1 MKRLTFLVCFFVFAA
16 SESQAQPLVIQLDE
30 LVFTG
35 SMAPDITPPVAANS
49 FVISR
54 ETIEKK
60 GNLSIAD
67 LLREVPGFAVSSAG
81 ANSTQIRIRGGEGNH
96 TLILIDGVVA
106 RGGDGE
112 YYLSG
117 LTAASVERIE
127 VLRGP
132 QTLFHGA
139 GASSGVINII
149 TKQSTGATSAFIQ
162 AGSTNAIGGTISQK
176 FIGLDTNLSLSKEKD
191 NGYDYSGSGGEK
203 DTIER
208 DSLYLTT
215 TTGTDSGFEIGMKI
229 RYAEEHYRYDGTN
242 SSASNAAGYVV
253 DNSTLFADRDE
264 SGLALST
271 SWHTAEQRTRHEVS
285 AATTHYAEKQ
295 NGAKSTREDGVKASY
310 SVSRALDDKTVKNS
324 DKIITAALGGYRDK
338 NSLADGNNRS
348 GKYVAGE
355 FYQAWSQKDIFSVG
369 VKHATHSKF
378 KSSTDWK
385 LSSSKGLGQ
394 TSAAILFDVGTG
406 VTHPSYSEINGN
418 ASWGITGNAN
428 LVPEQ
433 NNSLSIG
440 VKFSRDKTADYLRV
454 VGFNELLKNE
464 IVYVSSGATYANETS
479 TSRRRGVEIDGSVGV
494 GPTVISAA
502 YTYLIAKNK
511 DGTTEIRRP
520 RHSATASLSYTPDA
534 YLSDITLSARHV
546 GDNLDS
552 QFWGSY
558 ATKKLPNYT
567 IFNLTS
573 QADLTDSVSA
583 VLEINNITDKNYQDV
598 WGYASRGRSGWLKI
612 ETKF

>member
-1 MKRLTFLVCFFVFAA
+1 MKRLLFLVCFFVFAA
-16 SESQAQPLVIQLDE
+16 GKSHAQPLEIQLDE

-35 SMAPDITPPVAANS
+35 SIAPDITTPVAANS
-49 FVISR
+49 FVIPQK
-54 ETIEKK
+54 TIEKR

-81 ANSTQIRIRGGEGNH
+81 ANNTQIRIRGGEGNH
-96 TLILIDGVVA
+96 TLILIDGVEA

-112 YYLSG
+112 YFLSG
-117 LTAASVERIE
+117 LTAANVERIE

-149 TKQSTGATSAFIQ
+149 TKQSMRENSAFVQ
-162 AGSTNAIGGTISQK
+162 AGSTQAIGGTISQRLLG
-176 FIGLDTNLSLSKEKD
+176 IDTNLSLLKEKD
-191 NGYDYSGSGGEK
+191 TGYDFSGSDGEK

-208 DSLYLTT
+208 DSLYLATNMTT
-215 TTGTDSGFEIGMKI
+215 DNGFEIGMDA
-229 RYAEEHYRYDGTN
+229 RYAEEHYKYDATN
-242 SSASNAAGYVV
+242 SSATGPSEYVT
-253 DNSTLFADRDE
+253 DDTDLFADRDE
-264 SGLALST
+264 GGLAIST
-271 SWHTAEQRTRHEVS
+271 SWHTAEQRTRHKVS

-295 NGAKSTREDGVKASY
+295 NAAKSTREDGVKGSY
-310 SVSRALDDKTVKNS
+310 SISHSLDDRSIKESNS
-324 DKIITAALGGYRDK
+324 IITAALGGFRDK
-338 NSLADGNNRS
+338 NSASDGNNRS
-348 GKYVAGE
+348 GKYVASE

-385 LSSSKGLGQ
+385 LSSSKELGQ
-394 TSAAILFDVGTG
+394 TNAAILFDAGTG
-406 VTHPSYSEINGN
+406 VTYPSYSEINGN
-418 ASWGITGNAN
+418 ATWGITGNAN

-479 TSRRRGVEIDGSVGV
+479 TSRRRGFEIDGSVTLG
-494 GPTVISAA
+494 SAVMSGA
-502 YTYLIAKNK
+502 YTYLIAKNN
-511 DGTTEIRRP
+511 DGTIEIRRP
-520 RHSATASLSYTPDA
+520 RHSATASISYAPTA
-534 YLSDITLSARHV
+534 YVSNITLSARHTR
-546 GDNLDS
+546 DNLDS

-558 ATKKLPNYT
+558 AAKKLPNYT
-567 IFNLTS
+567 TFNLTS
-573 QADLTDSVSA
+573 RADLTEAVSA
-583 VLEINNITDKNYQDV
+583 VLEINNITDKSYQDV
-598 WGYASRGRSGWLKI
+598 WGYTSRGRSGWLKI

>member
-1 MKRLTFLVCFFVFAA
+1 MKRLAFLVCFFVFAA
-16 SESQAQPLVIQLDE
+16 SESQAQPLEIQLDE
-30 LVFTG
+30 LIFTG
-35 SMAPDITPPVAANS
+35 SMAPAITTPVAANS
-49 FVISR
+49 FVISK
-54 ETIEKK
+54 ETIEKR

-81 ANSTQIRIRGGEGNH
+81 ANNTQIRIRGGEGNH
-96 TLILIDGVVA
+96 TLILIDGVEA

-112 YYLSG
+112 YFLSG
-117 LTAASVERIE
+117 LTAASIERIE

-149 TKQSTGATSAFIQ
+149 TKQSKAGNSAFIQ
-162 AGSTNAIGGTISQK
+162 TGSTNAIGGTISQK
-176 FIGLDTNLSLSKEKD
+176 LIGLDTTLSASREKD
-191 NGYDYSGSGGEK
+191 EGYDYSGDGGEK

-215 TTGTDSGFEIGMKI
+215 KTTTDRGLHIDIKA
-229 RYAEEHYRYDGTN
+229 RHAEEHYKYDRTQ
-242 SSASNAAGYVV
+242 AAADYVV
-253 DNSTLFADRDE
+253 DSSTLFADRDE
-264 SGLALST
+264 GALAIAT
-271 SWHTAEQRTRHEVS
+271 SWHAAEQRIQHEAS
-285 AATTHYAEKQ
+285 AASTHYAEKQ

-310 SVSRALDDKTVKNS
+310 SVSYALDDKTIINS
-324 DKIITAALGGYRDK
+324 NQIITAALGGFRDK
-338 NSLADGNNRS
+338 NSSGDGNNRS

-355 FYQAWSQKDIFSVG
+355 FYQAWRQKDILSVG

-394 TSAAILFDVGTG
+394 TNASILFDAGTG

-433 NNSLSIG
+433 NNSLSLG
-440 VKFSRDKTADYLRV
+440 VKFTSNETADYLRV

-464 IVYVSSGATYANETS
+464 IVYVTSGSTYANETS
-479 TSRRRGVEIDGSVGV
+479 TSRRRGVEIDGSVKM
-494 GPTVISAA
+494 GPTVFSAA

-511 DGTTEIRRP
+511 DGTIEIRRP
-520 RHSATASLSYTPDA
+520 RHSAAASVSYTPDA

-573 QADLTDSVSA
+573 RAELTDIISA
-583 VLEINNITDKNYQDV
+583 VLEVNNITDKSYQDV

>member
-1 MKRLTFLVCFFVFAA
+1 MKRLTFLFCFFVFAA
-16 SESQAQPLVIQLDE
+16 GKSLAQPLEIQLDE
-30 LVFTG
+30 LIFTG
-35 SMAPDITPPVAANS
+35 SMAPGIAPPVAANS
-49 FVISR
+49 FVISE
-54 ETIEKK
+54 ETIEKR

-81 ANSTQIRIRGGEGNH
+81 ANNTQIRIRGGEGNH
-96 TLILIDGVVA
+96 TLILIDGVEA

-112 YYLSG
+112 YFLSG
-117 LTAASVERIE
+117 LTAASIERIE

-149 TKQSTGATSAFIQ
+149 TKQSKAGNSAFIQ
-162 AGSTNAIGGTISQK
+162 TGSTNAIGGTISQK
-176 FIGLDTNLSLSKEKD
+176 LIGLDTTLSASREKD
-191 NGYDYSGSGGEK
+191 EGYDYSGDGGEK

-215 TTGTDSGFEIGMKI
+215 NTTTDRGLYIDIKA
-229 RYAEEHYRYDGTN
+229 RHAEEHYKYDRTQ
-242 SSASNAAGYVV
+242 AAADCVV
-253 DNSTLFADRDE
+253 DSSTLFADRDE
-264 SGLALST
+264 GALAIAT
-271 SWHTAEQRTRHEVS
+271 SWHAAEQRIQHEAS
-285 AATTHYAEKQ
+285 AASTHYAEKQ

-310 SVSRALDDKTVKNS
+310 SVSYALDDKTIRNS
-324 DKIITAALGGYRDK
+324 NQIITAALGGFRDK
-338 NSLADGNNRS
+338 NSSGDGNNRS

-355 FYQAWSQKDIFSVG
+355 FYQAWRQKDILSVG

-385 LSSSKGLGQ
+385 LSSSTGLGQ
-394 TSAAILFDVGTG
+394 TNASILFDAGTG

-418 ASWGITGNAN
+418 AAWGITGNAN

-433 NNSLSIG
+433 NNSLSLG
-440 VKFSRDKTADYLRV
+440 VKFTSNKTADYFRV

-464 IVYVSSGATYANETS
+464 IVYVTSGSTYANETL
-479 TSRRRGVEIDGSVGV
+479 TSRRRGVEIDGSVV
-494 GPTVISAA
+494 LGPTVINVA
-502 YTYLIAKNK
+502 YTYLIAKNN
-511 DGTTEIRRP
+511 DATIEIRRP
-520 RHSATASLSYTPDA
+520 RHSATASISYIPTA
-534 YLSDITLSARHV
+534 FLSDVTLSARHT

-558 ATKKLPNYT
+558 ETKKLPNYT
-567 IFNLTS
+567 IFNLS
-573 QADLTDSVSA
+573 SRAELTEAVSA
-583 VLEINNITDKNYQDV
+583 ILEINNITDKSYQDV

>member
-1 MKRLTFLVCFFVFAA
+1 MKRLLFLVCFFVFAA
-16 SESQAQPLVIQLDE
+16 GKTHAQPLEIQLDE
-30 LVFTG
+30 LIFTG
-35 SMAPDITPPVAANS
+35 SMAPDITTPVAANS
-49 FVISR
+49 FVISQK
-54 ETIEKK
+54 TIEKR

-81 ANSTQIRIRGGEGNH
+81 ANNTQIRIRGGEGNH
-96 TLILIDGVVA
+96 TLILIDGVEA

-112 YYLSG
+112 YFLSG

-149 TKQSTGATSAFIQ
+149 TKQSVRENSAFVQ
-162 AGSTNAIGGTISQK
+162 AGSTQAIGGTISQK
-176 FIGLDTNLSLSKEKD
+176 LLGIDTNLSLSKEKD
-191 NGYDYSGSGGEK
+191 EGYDYSGSDGEK
-203 DTIER
+203 DSIER
-208 DSLYLTT
+208 DSLYLTSNMT
-215 TTGTDSGFEIGMKI
+215 TDNGFEIGMKV
-229 RYAEEHYRYDGTN
+229 RYAEEHYKYDEENQSATN
-242 SSASNAAGYVV
+242 MAGYVL

-264 SGLALST
+264 SGIALST

-310 SVSRALDDKTVKNS
+310 TISHALDDKTVTNS
-324 DKIITAALGGYRDK
+324 DTLVTAALGGYRDK
-338 NSLADGNNRS
+338 NSLASGNNRS
-348 GKYVAGE
+348 GQYLAGE
-355 FYQAWSQKDIFSVG
+355 FYQAWSRKDIVSVG
-369 VKHATHSKF
+369 VKHATYSKF

-394 TSAAILFDVGTG
+394 TNAAILFDAGTG

-479 TSRRRGVEIDGSVGV
+479 TSRRRGVEIDGSLAL

-511 DGTTEIRRP
+511 DGTIEIRRP
-520 RHSATASLSYTPDA
+520 RHSATASISYTPPA
-534 YLSDITLSARHV
+534 YLSDVTLSARHT

-552 QFWGSY
+552 QFWGSF

-573 QADLTDSVSA
+573 RADLTDSVTA
-583 VLEINNITDKNYQDV
+583 VLEINNITDKSYQDV
-598 WGYASRGRSGWLKI
+598 WGFASRGRSGWLKI